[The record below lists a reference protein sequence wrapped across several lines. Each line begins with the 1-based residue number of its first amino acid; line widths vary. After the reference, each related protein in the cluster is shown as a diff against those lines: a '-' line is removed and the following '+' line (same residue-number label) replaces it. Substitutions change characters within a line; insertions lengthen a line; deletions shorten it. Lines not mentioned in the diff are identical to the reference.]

1 MPPAPSEDPSLKG
14 FTAYFDDIQLITGK
28 QEDIHPYEWDAAAGC
43 CSCFCCSRRDL
54 PCRACAHAPVLVP
67 LFYTPLDFGSAHVFP
82 ITRTQHQAQA
92 RARAE
97 AEGQAEC
104 AESVTRSGRH
114 MPPFVNAEGERERV
128 RENRRGEGEQLK
140 QQQNIAEQDKHR
152 ELKAPGKVAMSML
165 NKRTKPNQT
174 EPNQNPTQHSTAQHR
189 GLPTQPSYS
198 HPPCDMRH
206 CNGYVAFYGFQ
217 TG

>member
-1 MPPAPSEDPSLKG
+1 MNGMRPRAAVPA
-14 FTAYFDDIQLITGK
+14 T
-28 QEDIHPYEWDAAAGC
+28 AAAVVIY
-43 CSCFCCSRRDL
+43 RAV

-114 MPPFVNAEGERERV
+114 MPPFVNAEGERERGRATETAAEHSRTGQTSRAKGPGQSGHV
-128 RENRRGEGEQLK
+128 NAK
-140 QQQNIAEQDKHR
+140 QKDQ
-152 ELKAPGKVAMSML
+152 
-165 NKRTKPNQT
+165 TKPNRT
-174 EPNQNPTQHSTAQHR
+174 EPEPNPAQHSTAQHR

>member
-1 MPPAPSEDPSLKG
+1 M
-14 FTAYFDDIQLITGK
+14 
-28 QEDIHPYEWDAAAGC
+28 
-43 CSCFCCSRRDL
+43 

-82 ITRTQHQAQA
+82 ITRTQHQAEAEAQ
-92 RARAE
+92 ARAE

-128 RENRRGEGEQLK
+128 REDSGEGEQLK

-165 NKRTKPNQT
+165 NKRTKPNHT
-174 EPNQNPTQHSTAQHR
+174 KPNRAK
-189 GLPTQPSYS
+189 TQPSTTQRPP
-198 HPPCDMRH
+198 HPSEQKPPTLRH
-206 CNGYVAFYGFQ
+206 APLQWVCCFLRLSNWLRKK
-217 TG
+217 

>member
-1 MPPAPSEDPSLKG
+1 M
-14 FTAYFDDIQLITGK
+14 
-28 QEDIHPYEWDAAAGC
+28 
-43 CSCFCCSRRDL
+43 

-174 EPNQNPTQHSTAQHR
+174 EPNQNPTQHSTAQR
-189 GLPTQPSYS
+189 STEAS
-198 HPPCDMRH
+198 PP
-206 CNGYVAFYGFQ
+206 N
-217 TG
+217 